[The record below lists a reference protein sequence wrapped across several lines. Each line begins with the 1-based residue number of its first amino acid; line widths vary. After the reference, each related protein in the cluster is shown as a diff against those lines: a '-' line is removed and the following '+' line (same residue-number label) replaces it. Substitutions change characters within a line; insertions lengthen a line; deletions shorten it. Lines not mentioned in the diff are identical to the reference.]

1 MGGRVRQRRGFT
13 LIELV
18 ISIVVIGIALSG
30 TLLVIDTVTAH
41 SADPMVQQQALAI
54 AEAHLEEISLRAY
67 LDPDD
72 GTLCPTPEASRDLYD
87 NVCDYDGLDD
97 TGPRDQDGNAVAG
110 LDAYRVRVSI
120 DPAATLGSLSGSGDV
135 LRVDVRVTHPAG
147 TDVTLSGY
155 RTNR

>member
-1 MGGRVRQRRGFT
+1 MGRRGFT

-41 SADPMVQQQALAI
+41 SADPMLAQQALAI
-54 AEAHLEEISLRAY
+54 GEAHLEEISLRGY

-72 GTLCPTPEASRDLYD
+72 GNVCPAAEASRDLYD
-87 NVCDYDGLDD
+87 NVCDYDTLDD
-97 TGPRDQDGNAVAG
+97 AGARDQDGNPIAG
-110 LDAYRVRVSI
+110 LDAYRVRVAV
-120 DPAATLGSLSGSGDV
+120 DQAATLGSLSGSAEV

-147 TDVTLSGY
+147 IDVTLSGY